1 MSKSVISPPVDMKGS
16 GDKSLKHFLQK
27 DLTPYLVFAIPLAFM
42 AIFLIYPMV
51 ITLLRAFMPSG
62 NKLNLG
68 AFSLQGFTKFF
79 ESAMYRKALLN
90 SFIVSIAVTGFCI
103 LIGLPMGYFVARVK
117 IPGKNLMLSLG
128 ILPIIMPSFVGAF
141 TWVILLGR
149 QGVVRHFL
157 NLVLSPLG
165 IEIPAIYGMFGMILC
180 MTLTYYPFIFQLSY
194 GAFAS
199 ANALLEEAGML
210 MGANRWYIFRTI
222 TFPLILPS
230 LGAGAL
236 LVFVRAIGNFGIPA
250 VIGGDKY
257 VLPTLIYFRV
267 NGFWDLNGAAS
278 IAVVNVLITALVL
291 YLQKRVINKHE
302 YETISAT
309 HSEIKQH
316 EGRLIKV
323 IATVYCIIILV
334 VSLLPQIT
342 IIVMS
347 FFERWTGLWPEGFTF
362 KHYVRIPSY
371 SKKELFNTFYLSILA
386 TVLAAI
392 LGSLIAYV
400 TERKKPKGAAL
411 LDLSI
416 MAPFILPGT
425 VVSVALLSAFS
436 GNSLIKLTGTYTI
449 IVISYMVR
457 RTPYVYRSVAASLS
471 QLNPSLEEASTIAGA
486 NWFYTFRRVSV
497 PLIMPAIISG
507 SILTL
512 TTLLQE
518 LSTTILLYS
527 SKTRTVPIQIY
538 GAVADGKLGEA
549 SALSVILLV
558 VVFGIV
564 YLMNRKQGK
573 SIASSFKMG

>member
-1 MSKSVISPPVDMKGS
+1 MSHDPVNAKKMR
-16 GDKSLKHFLQK
+16 K
-27 DLTPYLVFAIPLAFM
+27 DITPYLIFTIPLVFM
-42 AIFLIYPMV
+42 MIFLMYPMV
-51 ITLLRAFMPSG
+51 LTILRAFMPSG
-62 NKLNLG
+62 NKLQPG
-68 AFSLQGFTKFF
+68 AFSLDGFTKFF
-79 ESAMYRKALLN
+79 TSSMYKKALNN
-90 SFIVSIAVTGFCI
+90 SFIVSLSVTGLCI
-103 LIGLPMGYFVARVK
+103 LIGVPMGYFVARVK
-117 IPGKNLMLSLG
+117 IPGKNFMLSLG

-157 NLVLSPLG
+157 NLLLAPLG
-165 IEIPAIYGMFGMILC
+165 ITIPTIYGMFGMILC
-180 MTLTYYPFIFQLSY
+180 MTLTYYPFVFQLAY

-210 MGANRWYIFRTI
+210 MGASRWHIFRTI

-250 VIGGDKY
+250 IIGGDKY

-278 IAVVNVLITALVL
+278 IAIVNVAISALVL
-291 YLQKRVINKHE
+291 YLQKRIVSRHE

-316 EGRLIKV
+316 DGKAIRI
-323 IATVYCIIILV
+323 IAFVYCAIILV

-347 FFERWTGLWPEGFTF
+347 FFEKWVGLFPEGFTLR
-362 KHYVRIPSY
+362 HYTRIPAHSH
-371 SKKELFNTFYLSILA
+371 KELFNTFYLSIMA
-386 TVLAAI
+386 TVLAAL
-392 LGSLIAYV
+392 LGSLVAYI

-411 LDLSI
+411 LDMSI
-416 MAPFILPGT
+416 MMPFILPGT

-436 GNSLIKLTGTYTI
+436 GNSIIKLTGTYTI

-549 SALSVILLV
+549 SALSVVLLI
-558 VVFGIV
+558 VVFVIV
-564 YLMNRKQGK
+564 YAMNRKQGK
-573 SIASSFKMG
+573 SIASAFKMG

>member
-1 MSKSVISPPVDMKGS
+1 MKNANVPVDVKGS
-16 GDKSLKHFLQK
+16 EAKNLKKFLQK
-27 DLTPYLVFAIPLAFM
+27 DLTPYLVFAVPLVFM

-51 ITLLRAFMPSG
+51 ITLLRAFMPAG
-62 NKLNLG
+62 NRLVLG
-68 AFSLQGFTKFF
+68 TFSVQGFTKFF
-79 ESAMYRKALLN
+79 ESVMYQKALAN
-90 SFIVSIAVTGFCI
+90 SFVVSLSVTFLCI
-103 LIGLPMGYFVARVK
+103 LIGVPMGYFVARVK
-117 IPGKNLMLSLG
+117 MPGKNLMLSLG

-141 TWVILLGR
+141 TWIILLGR

-157 NLVLSPLG
+157 NMVFAPLG
-165 IEIPAIYGMFGMILC
+165 LEVPPIYGMFGMILC
-180 MTLTYYPFIFQLSY
+180 MTLTYYPFVFQLAY

-199 ANALLEEAGML
+199 ANSLLEEAGML
-210 MGANRWYIFRTI
+210 MGAGRWYIFRTI

-250 VIGGDKY
+250 IIGGDKY

-278 IAVVNVLITALVL
+278 IAVINVLITALVL
-291 YLQKRVINKHE
+291 YLQKRVINRHE

-316 EGRLIKV
+316 EGKAIRI
-323 IATVYCIIILV
+323 IAMVYCVIILV
-334 VSLLPQIT
+334 VSLLPQFT
-342 IIVMS
+342 IIIMS
-347 FFERWTGLWPEGFTF
+347 FFERWVGLLPEGFTF
-362 KHYVRIPSY
+362 ANYIRIPRY
-371 SKKELFNTFYLSILA
+371 SGSELFNTFYLSILA

-392 LGSLIAYV
+392 LGSLIAYI

-436 GNSLIKLTGTYTI
+436 GNSAIRLTGTYTI
-449 IVISYMVR
+449 IVISYMIR

-518 LSTTILLYS
+518 LSITILLYS
-527 SKTRTVPIQIY
+527 SRTRTVPVQIY

-549 SALSVILLV
+549 SALSVVLLV
-558 VVFGIV
+558 VVFIIV
-564 YLMNRKQGK
+564 YLMNHKQGK